1 MPYLSFG
8 LIQKE
13 STINTFYYNNLN
25 LYVNQYIYIY
35 IYIYIYGIV
44 FTTEYIYVYNM
55 NIYICI

>member
-35 IYIYIYGIV
+35 IYGIV